1 MSGGFSG
8 VGGYAVILTPE
19 GASLYGGGNA
29 SFEALVTAATGQ
41 IDIEA
46 TTQEILA
53 ILYQQYEEQTII
65 ERNIRA
71 AYGNETIE
79 NIIKSLRGETSKVM
93 SGTPEMIQNLKQN
106 LADWQNKEKSRKEA
120 IAQIRRDSEHYYQV
134 YNTLVD
140 GLVALANQLTNMDE
154 KALRTGPGIIET
166 LIHKWENSSS
176 QLEQEAAKMAQSLS
190 KLDLDNESF
199 IKDMNSTFD
208 KIRET
213 INKEGMA
220 YSYDPTSNTTELKN
234 PELTAAIQELLAFQE
249 KIRSDIDKKSKR
261 SKKKKQRLLAMW
273 NNIKFANWNARTSK
287 LGQALNQKG
296 KNDPMIILNSLRQK
310 VYDVAKQQLEEN
322 TERKATD
329 KEQQKL
335 RSSITEIQTKAV
347 NELSEQTKDYA
358 VRQLISL
365 VFGDQTQIGPLK
377 GLLAEQFK
385 TAMAKSYI
393 QDVNNSV
400 QQAYQQA
407 IGAVWEEIITKLW
420 LTGKDTRN
428 VKMLVPGP
436 EDLKD
441 IVQSDDDLRIGTDIN
456 AFDNENKRYGT
467 QHRLKR
473 TNEEIFKGYQKNK
486 NKKDALS
493 ASQRELKTWLKSISG
508 KKDLPNLQASLDNYF
523 NENIIDLPS
532 IQKQFDKVD
541 SVQAA
546 TVGKNPYYIA
556 FSEKQRTAGGMTGSI
571 GLMGDDISRFNNM
584 KASGT
589 NLYSSLDLIS
599 QNGSDKSIPT
609 AQIMFAMLNQS
620 TASIY
625 HGNAGVQEQIRNY
638 IKMQLAAKVL
648 DLAFNRVNFFFN
660 QQQKGIDMNQKN
672 TLFVMNVNNLY
683 VSSTAILRGL
693 IEKFQN
699 YQDVIADIVY
709 VNVEFD
715 TAHQAYPLW
724 MAAIASQGGGD
735 ANQAARWGFVANQ
748 VAANTKLNVSLS
760 IANLMQL
767 FDF

>member
-19 GASLYGGGNA
+19 GTSLYGGGSA
-29 SFEALVTAATGQ
+29 SFEALVTAATGK
-41 IDIEA
+41 IDVEE
-46 TTQEILA
+46 TTQEIID
-53 ILYQQYEEQTII
+53 ILQQQYEEQVEI
-65 ERNIRA
+65 ENNIRA
-71 AYGNETIE
+71 AYNNESIE

-93 SGTPEMIQNLKQN
+93 SVPETLQSLEEKIPI
-106 LADWQNKEKSRKEA
+106 WQQKDKEYKDA
-120 IAQIRRDSEHYYQV
+120 VAQIRKDSEHYYQV

-154 KALRTGPGIIET
+154 KALRTGPGVIET
-166 LIHKWENSSS
+166 LINKWGKSTN
-176 QLEQEAAKMAQSLS
+176 QLEQEAAKMAQSLA

-234 PELTAAIQELLAFQE
+234 PELTNAIQELLAFQE
-249 KIRSDIDKKSKR
+249 KIRGDIDKKSKR
-261 SKKKKQRLLAMW
+261 SKKKRQELLAMW
-273 NNIKFANWNARTSK
+273 NNVKFANWNAKNSK

-296 KNDPMIILNSLRQK
+296 KDDPITILNSLRQK
-310 VYDVAKQQLEEN
+310 VYDVAKRQLEEN
-322 TERKATD
+322 TGRKATD

-335 RSSITEIQTKAV
+335 KTSVTKIQTKV
-347 NELSEQTKDYA
+347 IDELSEQTEDYA
-358 VRQLISL
+358 VRQLVSL
-365 VFGDQTQIGPLK
+365 VFGEQTQIGPLK

-385 TAMAKSYI
+385 TAAAKSYI
-393 QDVNNSV
+393 QDIDNSV

-428 VKMLVPGP
+428 VKMLKPSNDAL
-436 EDLKD
+436 EQ

-467 QHRLKR
+467 QNRLHRVNDSVDK
-473 TNEEIFKGYQKNK
+473 YQKNK
-486 NKKDALS
+486 NKKELT
-493 ASQRELKTWLKSISG
+493 ASGRELRKWISTIG
-508 KKDLPNLQASLDNYF
+508 GRKNLQTSLDNYF
-523 NENIIDLPS
+523 DENIIDLPS

-556 FSEKQRTAGGMTGSI
+556 FSEKQRTTGGMTGSI
-571 GLMGDDISRFNNM
+571 GLMGDDISIFNNM
-584 KASGT
+584 SASGT

-599 QNGSDKSIPT
+599 QNGTDSSIPT

-625 HGNAGVQEQIRNY
+625 HNSSSNVQEKIKNY

-660 QQQKGIDMNQKN
+660 QQQKGIDMNHKN

-683 VSSTAILRGL
+683 ISSTAILRGL

-767 FDF
+767 FQF

>member
-19 GASLYGGGNA
+19 GASLYGGGSA
-29 SFEALVTAATGQ
+29 SFETLVTAATGK
-41 IDIEA
+41 INVEE
-46 TTQEILA
+46 TTQEILG
-53 ILYQQYEEQTII
+53 ILKQQYEEQQKI
-65 ERNIRA
+65 ENNIRA
-71 AYGNETIE
+71 AYNNESIE

-93 SGTPEMIQNLKQN
+93 SVPEALQDLEKQIPAWKQKN
-106 LADWQNKEKSRKEA
+106 QEYKDAV
-120 IAQIRRDSEHYYQV
+120 AQIRKDSEHYYQV

-140 GLVALANQLTNMDE
+140 GLVALANQLTSMDE
-154 KALRTGPGIIET
+154 KALRTGPGVIET
-166 LIHKWENSSS
+166 LINKWGKSTN
-176 QLEQEAAKMAQSLS
+176 QLEQEAAKMAQSLA

-234 PELTAAIQELLAFQE
+234 PELTNAIQELLAFQE
-249 KIRSDIDKKSKR
+249 KIRGDIDKKSKR
-261 SKKKKQRLLAMW
+261 SKKKRQELLAMW
-273 NNIKFANWNARTSK
+273 NNVKFANWNAKNSK

-296 KNDPMIILNSLRQK
+296 KDDPITILNSLRQK
-310 VYDVAKQQLEEN
+310 VYDVAKRQLEEN
-322 TERKATD
+322 TGRKATD

-335 RSSITEIQTKAV
+335 KTSVTKIQTKAID
-347 NELSEQTKDYA
+347 ELSEQTEDYA
-358 VRQLISL
+358 VRQLVSL
-365 VFGDQTQIGPLK
+365 VFGEQTQIGPLK

-385 TAMAKSYI
+385 TAAAKSYI
-393 QDVNNSV
+393 QDIDNSV

-407 IGAVWEEIITKLW
+407 IGSVWEEIITNLW
-420 LTGKDTRN
+420 LTGKDIRN
-428 VKMLVPGP
+428 VKMLKPSNDAL
-436 EDLKD
+436 EQ

-467 QHRLKR
+467 QNRLHRVNDSVDK
-473 TNEEIFKGYQKNK
+473 YQKNK
-486 NKKDALS
+486 NKKELT
-493 ASQRELKTWLKSISG
+493 ASGRELRKWISTIG
-508 KKDLPNLQASLDNYF
+508 GRKNLQISLDNYF
-523 NENIIDLPS
+523 DENIIDLPS

-571 GLMGDDISRFNNM
+571 GLMGDDVSMFNNM
-584 KASGT
+584 SASGT

-599 QNGSDKSIPT
+599 QNGADSSIPT

-625 HGNAGVQEQIRNY
+625 HNSSSNVQEKIKNY

-683 VSSTAILRGL
+683 ISSTAILRGL

-699 YQDVIADIVY
+699 YQDLIADIVY

-767 FDF
+767 FEF

>member
-8 VGGYAVILTPE
+8 IGGYAVILTPE
-19 GASLYGGGNA
+19 GASLYGGGGA
-29 SFEALVTAATGQ
+29 SFEALVTAATGK
-41 IDIEA
+41 IDVEQ
-46 TTQEILA
+46 TTQEILS
-53 ILYQQYEEQTII
+53 ILKQQYEEQQKI
-65 ERNIRA
+65 ENNIRA
-71 AYGNETIE
+71 AYNNESIE

-93 SGTPEMIQNLKQN
+93 SVPETLQDLKDKIPVWKQK
-106 LADWQNKEKSRKEA
+106 DKEYKNAVS
-120 IAQIRRDSEHYYQV
+120 QIRKDSTHYYQV
-134 YNTLVD
+134 YNTLID

-154 KALRTGPGIIET
+154 KALRTGPGVVET
-166 LIHKWENSSS
+166 LIHKWQQSTS
-176 QLEQEAAKMAQSLS
+176 QLEREAAKMAESLS
-190 KLDLDNESF
+190 KLDLDNEAF

-213 INKEGMA
+213 INQEGIA
-220 YSYDPTSNTTELKN
+220 YSYDPAANTTELKN
-234 PELTAAIQELLAFQE
+234 PELTKAIQDLLAFQE
-249 KIRSDIDKKSKR
+249 KIRNDIDNKSKR
-261 SKKKKQRLLAMW
+261 SKKKRQKLIAMW
-273 NNIKFANWNARTSK
+273 NNVKFANWNARTSK

-296 KNDPMIILNSLRQK
+296 KNDPLVILNSLRQK

-322 TERKATD
+322 TGRKATD

-335 RSSITEIQTKAV
+335 RSSITKIQTKAI
-347 NELSEQTKDYA
+347 NELSEQTEDYA
-358 VRQLISL
+358 VRQLVSL
-365 VFGDQTQIGPLK
+365 VLGDQTQIGPLK

-385 TAMAKSYI
+385 TAAAKSYI

-400 QQAYQQA
+400 QQAYQQT
-407 IGAVWEEIITKLW
+407 IGAAWDEIITNLW

-428 VKMLVPGP
+428 VKMLLPNQ
-436 EDLKD
+436 DD
-441 IVQSDDDLRIGTDIN
+441 ITQMFQSDDNLRIGTDIN
-456 AFDNENKRYGT
+456 AFDNEDKRYGT
-467 QHRLKR
+467 QHRLER
-473 TNEEIFKGYQKNK
+473 LNEENFKGYQKNK
-486 NKKDALS
+486 KDKNAFT
-493 ASQRELKTWLKSISG
+493 ASQRELKAWLKTISG
-508 KKDLPNLQASLDNYF
+508 KKDLPNLQTSLDEYF
-523 NENIIDLPS
+523 DKNIIDLPS

-546 TVGKNPYYIA
+546 TVGENPYYIA
-556 FSEKQRTAGGMTGSI
+556 FSEKQRTTGGLTGSI
-571 GLMGDDISRFNNM
+571 GLVGDDISVFNNM
-584 KASGT
+584 NASGT

-599 QNGSDKSIPT
+599 QNGSDSSLPT
-609 AQIMFAMLNQS
+609 AQLMFAMLNQS

-625 HGNAGVQEQIRNY
+625 HGNASIQEKIKNY

-660 QQQKGIDMNQKN
+660 QQQKGIDMNHKN

-683 VSSTAILRGL
+683 ISSTAILRGL

-724 MAAIASQGGGD
+724 MAAIASQGGGE

-767 FDF
+767 FQF

>member
-29 SFEALVTAATGQ
+29 SFEALVAAATGK
-41 IDIEA
+41 IDVEE
-46 TTQEILA
+46 TTQEIID
-53 ILYQQYEEQTII
+53 ILRQQYEEQVEI
-65 ERNIRA
+65 ENNIRK
-71 AYGNETIE
+71 AYNNESIE

-93 SGTPEMIQNLKQN
+93 SVPETLQSLEEKIPI
-106 LADWQNKEKSRKEA
+106 WQQKDKEYKDA
-120 IAQIRRDSEHYYQV
+120 VAQIRKDSEHYYQV

-154 KALRTGPGIIET
+154 KALRTGPGVIET
-166 LIHKWENSSS
+166 LINKWSKSTN
-176 QLEQEAAKMAQSLS
+176 QLEQEAAKMAQSLA

-234 PELTAAIQELLAFQE
+234 PELTNAIQELLAFQE
-249 KIRSDIDKKSKR
+249 KIRGDIDKKSKR
-261 SKKKKQRLLAMW
+261 SKKKRQELLAMW
-273 NNIKFANWNARTSK
+273 NNVKFANWNAKNSK

-296 KNDPMIILNSLRQK
+296 KDDPITILNSLRQK
-310 VYDVAKQQLEEN
+310 VYDVAKRQLEEN
-322 TERKATD
+322 TGRKATD

-335 RSSITEIQTKAV
+335 RTSVTKIQTKAID
-347 NELSEQTKDYA
+347 ELSAQTEDYA

-365 VFGDQTQIGPLK
+365 VFGEQTQIGPLK

-385 TAMAKSYI
+385 TAIAKSYI
-393 QDVNNSV
+393 QDIDNSV

-407 IGAVWEEIITKLW
+407 IGAVWEEIITNLW

-428 VKMLVPGP
+428 VKLLKPGNDAL
-436 EDLKD
+436 EQ
-441 IVQSDDDLRIGTDIN
+441 IVESDDDLRIGTDIN

-467 QHRLKR
+467 QNRLHRVNDSVDK
-473 TNEEIFKGYQKNK
+473 YQKNK
-486 NKKDALS
+486 NKKELT
-493 ASQRELKTWLKSISG
+493 ASGRELRKWITTIGGRK
-508 KKDLPNLQASLDNYF
+508 NLQTSLDNYF
-523 NENIIDLPS
+523 EDNIIDLPS

-571 GLMGDDISRFNNM
+571 GLMGDDISMFNNM
-584 KASGT
+584 NASGT

-599 QNGSDKSIPT
+599 QNGADSSIPT

-625 HGNAGVQEQIRNY
+625 HNSSSNVQEKIKNY

>member
-29 SFEALVTAATGQ
+29 SFEALVTAATGK
-41 IDIEA
+41 IDVEE
-46 TTQEILA
+46 TTQEILD
-53 ILYQQYEEQTII
+53 ILQQQYEEQVEI
-65 ERNIRA
+65 ENNIRT
-71 AYGNETIE
+71 AYNNESIE
-79 NIIKSLRGETSKVM
+79 NIIKSLRGETSKTM
-93 SGTPEMIQNLKQN
+93 SVPEALQSLEEKIPV
-106 LADWQNKEKSRKEA
+106 WQQKDQEYKNA
-120 IAQIRRDSEHYYQV
+120 VAQIRKDSEHYYQV

-166 LIHKWENSSS
+166 LINKWGKSTN
-176 QLEQEAAKMAQSLS
+176 QLEQEAAKMAQSLA

-208 KIRET
+208 KIKET

-234 PELTAAIQELLAFQE
+234 PELTNAIQELLAFQE
-249 KIRSDIDKKSKR
+249 KIRGDIDKKSKR
-261 SKKKKQRLLAMW
+261 SKKKRQELLAMW
-273 NNIKFANWNARTSK
+273 NNVKFANWNAKNSK

-296 KNDPMIILNSLRQK
+296 KDDPITILNSLRQK
-310 VYDVAKQQLEEN
+310 VYDVAKRQLEEN
-322 TERKATD
+322 TGRKATD

-335 RSSITEIQTKAV
+335 KTSVTKIQTKAID
-347 NELSEQTKDYA
+347 ELSEQTEDYA
-358 VRQLISL
+358 VRQLVSL
-365 VFGDQTQIGPLK
+365 VFGEQTQIGPLK

-385 TAMAKSYI
+385 TAAAKSYI
-393 QDVNNSV
+393 QDIDNSV

-407 IGAVWEEIITKLW
+407 IGTVWEEIITKLW

-428 VKMLVPGP
+428 VKMLKPSID
-436 EDLKD
+436 DLEQ
-441 IVQSDDDLRIGTDIN
+441 IVQSDDDLRLGTDIN

-467 QHRLKR
+467 QNRLHRVNDSVDK
-473 TNEEIFKGYQKNK
+473 YQKNK
-486 NKKDALS
+486 NKKKLT
-493 ASQRELKTWLKSISG
+493 ASGRELRKWISTIG
-508 KKDLPNLQASLDNYF
+508 GRKNLQTSLDNYF
-523 NENIIDLPS
+523 DENIIDLPS

-556 FSEKQRTAGGMTGSI
+556 FSEKQRTTGGLTGSI
-571 GLMGDDISRFNNM
+571 GLMGDDISIFNNM
-584 KASGT
+584 SASGT

-599 QNGSDKSIPT
+599 QNGADGSIPT

-625 HGNAGVQEQIRNY
+625 HNSSSNVQEKIKNY

-660 QQQKGIDMNQKN
+660 QQQKGIDMNHKN

-693 IEKFQN
+693 IEKFQD

-724 MAAIASQGGGD
+724 MAAIASQGGGN

-767 FDF
+767 FQF

>member
-8 VGGYAVILTPE
+8 IGGYAVILTPE
-19 GASLYGGGNA
+19 GASLYGDGNA
-29 SFEALVTAATGQ
+29 SFEALVTAATGK
-41 IDIEA
+41 IDVEE
-46 TTQEILA
+46 TTQEILD
-53 ILYQQYEEQTII
+53 ILQQQYEEQVEI
-65 ERNIRA
+65 ENNIRA
-71 AYGNETIE
+71 AYNNESIE

-93 SGTPEMIQNLKQN
+93 SVPETLQSLEEKIPV
-106 LADWQNKEKSRKEA
+106 WQQKNQEYKDA
-120 IAQIRRDSEHYYQV
+120 VAQIRKDSEHYYQV

-166 LIHKWENSSS
+166 LINKWGKSTD
-176 QLEQEAAKMAQSLS
+176 QLEQEAAKMAQSLA

-234 PELTAAIQELLAFQE
+234 PELTSAIQELLAFQE

-261 SKKKKQRLLAMW
+261 SKKKRQELLAMW
-273 NNIKFANWNARTSK
+273 NNVKFANWNAKNSK

-296 KNDPMIILNSLRQK
+296 KDDPITILNSLRQK
-310 VYDVAKQQLEEN
+310 VYDVAKRQLEEN
-322 TERKATD
+322 TGRKATD

-335 RSSITEIQTKAV
+335 KTSVTKIQTKAID
-347 NELSEQTKDYA
+347 ELSEQTEDYA
-358 VRQLISL
+358 VRQLVSL
-365 VFGDQTQIGPLK
+365 VFGEQTQIGPLK

-385 TAMAKSYI
+385 TAAAKSYI
-393 QDVNNSV
+393 QDIDNSV

-428 VKMLVPGP
+428 VKMLKPSTD
-436 EDLKD
+436 DLER

-467 QHRLKR
+467 QNRLHRVNDSVDK
-473 TNEEIFKGYQKNK
+473 YQKNK
-486 NKKDALS
+486 NKKELT
-493 ASQRELKTWLKSISG
+493 ASGRELRKWISTIG
-508 KKDLPNLQASLDNYF
+508 GRKNLQTSLDNYF
-523 NENIIDLPS
+523 DENIIDLPS
-532 IQKQFDKVD
+532 VQKQFDKVD

-556 FSEKQRTAGGMTGSI
+556 FSEKQRTTGGLTGSI
-571 GLMGDDISRFNNM
+571 GLMGDDISVFNNM
-584 KASGT
+584 NASGT

-599 QNGSDKSIPT
+599 QNGADGSIPT

-625 HGNAGVQEQIRNY
+625 HNSSSNVQEKIKNY

-660 QQQKGIDMNQKN
+660 QQQKGIDMNHKN

-767 FDF
+767 FQF

>member
-29 SFEALVTAATGQ
+29 SFEALVTAATGK
-41 IDIEA
+41 INVEE
-46 TTQEILA
+46 TTQEILG
-53 ILYQQYEEQTII
+53 ILQQQYEEQVEI
-65 ERNIRA
+65 ENNIRA
-71 AYGNETIE
+71 AYNNESIE

-93 SGTPEMIQNLKQN
+93 SVPETLQSLEEKIPI
-106 LADWQNKEKSRKEA
+106 WQQKDKEYKDA
-120 IAQIRRDSEHYYQV
+120 VAQIRKDSEHYYQV

-140 GLVALANQLTNMDE
+140 GLVALANQLTNIDE

-166 LIHKWENSSS
+166 LINKWGKSTD
-176 QLEQEAAKMAQSLS
+176 QLEQEAAKMAQSLA

-208 KIRET
+208 KIKET

-234 PELTAAIQELLAFQE
+234 PELTSAIQELLAFQE
-249 KIRSDIDKKSKR
+249 KIRGDIDKKSKR
-261 SKKKKQRLLAMW
+261 SKKKRQELLAMW
-273 NNIKFANWNARTSK
+273 NNVKFANWNAKNSK

-296 KNDPMIILNSLRQK
+296 KDDPITILNSLRQK
-310 VYDVAKQQLEEN
+310 VYDVAKRQLEEN
-322 TERKATD
+322 TGRKATD

-335 RSSITEIQTKAV
+335 KTSVTKIQTKAIG
-347 NELSEQTKDYA
+347 ELSEQTEDYA
-358 VRQLISL
+358 VRQLVSL
-365 VFGDQTQIGPLK
+365 VFGEQTQIGPLK

-385 TAMAKSYI
+385 TAAAKSYI
-393 QDVNNSV
+393 QDIDNSV

-407 IGAVWEEIITKLW
+407 IGAIWEEIITNLW

-428 VKMLVPGP
+428 VKMLKPSTD
-436 EDLKD
+436 DLER

-467 QHRLKR
+467 QNRLHRVNDSVDK
-473 TNEEIFKGYQKNK
+473 YQKNK
-486 NKKDALS
+486 NKKELT
-493 ASQRELKTWLKSISG
+493 ASGRELRKWISTIG
-508 KKDLPNLQASLDNYF
+508 GRKNLQTSLDNYF
-523 NENIIDLPS
+523 DENIIDLPS

-571 GLMGDDISRFNNM
+571 GLMGDDISMFNNM
-584 KASGT
+584 SASGT

-599 QNGSDKSIPT
+599 QNGADSSIPT

-625 HGNAGVQEQIRNY
+625 HNSSSNVQEKIKNY

-660 QQQKGIDMNQKN
+660 QQQKGIDMNHKN

>member
-19 GASLYGGGNA
+19 GASLYGGGSA
-29 SFEALVTAATGQ
+29 SFETLVTAATGK
-41 IDIEA
+41 INVEE
-46 TTQEILA
+46 TTQEILG
-53 ILYQQYEEQTII
+53 ILKQQYEEQQKI
-65 ERNIRA
+65 ENNIRA
-71 AYGNETIE
+71 AYNNESIE

-93 SGTPEMIQNLKQN
+93 SVPEALQDLEKQIPAWKQKN
-106 LADWQNKEKSRKEA
+106 QEYKDAV
-120 IAQIRRDSEHYYQV
+120 AQIRKDSEHYYQV

-140 GLVALANQLTNMDE
+140 GLVALANQLTSMDE
-154 KALRTGPGIIET
+154 KALRTGPGVIET
-166 LIHKWENSSS
+166 LINKWGKSTN
-176 QLEQEAAKMAQSLS
+176 QLEQEAAKMAQSLA

-234 PELTAAIQELLAFQE
+234 PELTNAIQELLAFQE
-249 KIRSDIDKKSKR
+249 KIRGDIDKKSKR
-261 SKKKKQRLLAMW
+261 SKKKRQELLAMW
-273 NNIKFANWNARTSK
+273 NNVKFANWNAKNSK

-296 KNDPMIILNSLRQK
+296 KDDPITILNSLRQK
-310 VYDVAKQQLEEN
+310 VYDVAKRQLEEN
-322 TERKATD
+322 TGRKATD

-335 RSSITEIQTKAV
+335 KTSVTKIQTKAID
-347 NELSEQTKDYA
+347 ELSEQTEDYA
-358 VRQLISL
+358 VRQLVSL
-365 VFGDQTQIGPLK
+365 VFGEQTQIGPLK

-385 TAMAKSYI
+385 TAAAKSYI
-393 QDVNNSV
+393 QDIDNSV

-407 IGAVWEEIITKLW
+407 IGSVWEEIITNLW
-420 LTGKDTRN
+420 LTGKDIRN
-428 VKMLVPGP
+428 VKMLKPSNDAL
-436 EDLKD
+436 EQ

-467 QHRLKR
+467 QNRLHRVNDSVDK
-473 TNEEIFKGYQKNK
+473 YQKNK
-486 NKKDALS
+486 NKKELT
-493 ASQRELKTWLKSISG
+493 ASGRELRKWISTIG
-508 KKDLPNLQASLDNYF
+508 GRKNLQISLDNYF
-523 NENIIDLPS
+523 DENIIDLPS

-571 GLMGDDISRFNNM
+571 GLMGDDVSMFNNM
-584 KASGT
+584 SASGT

-599 QNGSDKSIPT
+599 QNGADNSIPT

-625 HGNAGVQEQIRNY
+625 HNSSSNVQEKIKNY

-683 VSSTAILRGL
+683 ISSTAILRGL

-699 YQDVIADIVY
+699 YQDLIADIVY

-767 FDF
+767 FEF

>member
-19 GASLYGGGNA
+19 GASLYGGGNT
-29 SFEALVTAATGQ
+29 SFEALVTAATGK
-41 IDIEA
+41 IDVEE
-46 TTQEILA
+46 TTQEILD
-53 ILYQQYEEQTII
+53 ILQQQYEEQVKI
-65 ERNIRA
+65 ENNIRA
-71 AYGNETIE
+71 AYNNESIE
-79 NIIKSLRGETSKVM
+79 NIIKSLRGETSKIM
-93 SGTPEMIQNLKQN
+93 SVPETLQSLEEKIPV
-106 LADWQNKEKSRKEA
+106 WQQKNQEYKDA
-120 IAQIRRDSEHYYQV
+120 VAQIRKDSEHYYQV

-140 GLVALANQLTNMDE
+140 GLIALANQLTNMDE

-166 LIHKWENSSS
+166 LINKWGKSTD
-176 QLEQEAAKMAQSLS
+176 QLEQEAAKMAQSLA

-234 PELTAAIQELLAFQE
+234 PELTSAIQELLAFQE

-261 SKKKKQRLLAMW
+261 SKKKRQELLAMW
-273 NNIKFANWNARTSK
+273 NNVKFANWNAKNSK

-296 KNDPMIILNSLRQK
+296 KDDPITILNSLRQK
-310 VYDVAKQQLEEN
+310 VYDVAKRQLEEN
-322 TERKATD
+322 TGRKATD

-335 RSSITEIQTKAV
+335 KTSVTKIQTKAID
-347 NELSEQTKDYA
+347 ELSEQTEDYA
-358 VRQLISL
+358 VRQLVSL
-365 VFGDQTQIGPLK
+365 VFGEQTQIGPLK

-385 TAMAKSYI
+385 TAAAKSYI
-393 QDVNNSV
+393 QDIDNSV

-428 VKMLVPGP
+428 VKMLKPNTD
-436 EDLKD
+436 DLER

-467 QHRLKR
+467 QNRLHRVNDSVDK
-473 TNEEIFKGYQKNK
+473 YQKNK
-486 NKKDALS
+486 NKKELT
-493 ASQRELKTWLKSISG
+493 ASGRELRKWISTIG
-508 KKDLPNLQASLDNYF
+508 GRKNLQTSLDNYF
-523 NENIIDLPS
+523 DENIIDLPS
-532 IQKQFDKVD
+532 IQKQFDKID

-556 FSEKQRTAGGMTGSI
+556 FSEKQRTTGGLTGSI
-571 GLMGDDISRFNNM
+571 GLMGDDISVFNNM
-584 KASGT
+584 NASGT

-599 QNGSDKSIPT
+599 QNGADGSIPT

-625 HGNAGVQEQIRNY
+625 HNSSSNVQEKIKNY

-767 FDF
+767 FQF

>member
-8 VGGYAVILTPE
+8 IGGYAVILTPE

-29 SFEALVTAATGQ
+29 SFEALVTAATGK
-41 IDIEA
+41 IDVEE
-46 TTQEILA
+46 TTQEILD
-53 ILYQQYEEQTII
+53 ILQQQYEEQVEI
-65 ERNIRA
+65 ENNIRA
-71 AYGNETIE
+71 AYNNESIE
-79 NIIKSLRGETSKVM
+79 NIIKSLRGETSKTM
-93 SGTPEMIQNLKQN
+93 SVPEALQSLEEKISV
-106 LADWQNKEKSRKEA
+106 WQQKDQEYKDA
-120 IAQIRRDSEHYYQV
+120 VAQIRKDSEHYYQV

-166 LIHKWENSSS
+166 LINKWGKSTN
-176 QLEQEAAKMAQSLS
+176 QLEQEAAKMAQSLA

-234 PELTAAIQELLAFQE
+234 PELTNAIQELLAFQE
-249 KIRSDIDKKSKR
+249 KIRGDIDKKSKR
-261 SKKKKQRLLAMW
+261 SKKKRQELLAMW
-273 NNIKFANWNARTSK
+273 NNVKFANWNAKNSK

-296 KNDPMIILNSLRQK
+296 KDDPITILNSLRQK
-310 VYDVAKQQLEEN
+310 VYDVAKRQLEEN
-322 TERKATD
+322 TGRKATD

-335 RSSITEIQTKAV
+335 KTSVTKIQTKAID
-347 NELSEQTKDYA
+347 ELSEQTKDYA
-358 VRQLISL
+358 VRQLVSL
-365 VFGDQTQIGPLK
+365 VFGEQTQIGPLK

-385 TAMAKSYI
+385 TAAAKSYI
-393 QDVNNSV
+393 QDIDNSV

-407 IGAVWEEIITKLW
+407 IGSVWEEIITNLW

-428 VKMLVPGP
+428 VKMLKPSTD
-436 EDLKD
+436 DLEQ

-467 QHRLKR
+467 QNRLHRVNDSVDK
-473 TNEEIFKGYQKNK
+473 YQKNK
-486 NKKDALS
+486 NKKELT
-493 ASQRELKTWLKSISG
+493 ASGRELRKWISTIG
-508 KKDLPNLQASLDNYF
+508 GRKNLQTSLDNYF
-523 NENIIDLPS
+523 DENIIDLPS

-556 FSEKQRTAGGMTGSI
+556 FSEKQRTTGGMTGSI
-571 GLMGDDISRFNNM
+571 GLMGDDISIFNNM
-584 KASGT
+584 NASGT

-599 QNGSDKSIPT
+599 QNGADSSIPT

-625 HGNAGVQEQIRNY
+625 HNSSSNVQEKIKNY

-767 FDF
+767 FQF

>member
-19 GASLYGGGNA
+19 GASLYGSGNA
-29 SFEALVTAATGQ
+29 SFEALVTAATGK
-41 IDIEA
+41 IDVEE
-46 TTQEILA
+46 TTQEILD
-53 ILYQQYEEQTII
+53 ILQQQYEEQI
-65 ERNIRA
+65 EIENNIRA
-71 AYGNETIE
+71 AYNNESIE
-79 NIIKSLRGETSKVM
+79 NIIKSLRGETSKTM
-93 SGTPEMIQNLKQN
+93 SVPEALQSLEEKIPV
-106 LADWQNKEKSRKEA
+106 WQQKDQEYKDA
-120 IAQIRRDSEHYYQV
+120 VAQIRKDSEHYYQV

-166 LIHKWENSSS
+166 LINKWGKSTN
-176 QLEQEAAKMAQSLS
+176 QLEQEAAKMAQSLA

-213 INKEGMA
+213 INKEGIA
-220 YSYDPTSNTTELKN
+220 YSYDPTSNATELKN
-234 PELTAAIQELLAFQE
+234 PELTKAIQELLAFQE
-249 KIRSDIDKKSKR
+249 KIRGDIDKKSKR
-261 SKKKKQRLLAMW
+261 SKKKRQELLAMW
-273 NNIKFANWNARTSK
+273 NNVKFANWNAKNSK

-296 KNDPMIILNSLRQK
+296 KDDPITILNSLRQK
-310 VYDVAKQQLEEN
+310 VYDVAKRQLEEN
-322 TERKATD
+322 TGRKATD

-335 RSSITEIQTKAV
+335 RASVTKIQTKAID
-347 NELSEQTKDYA
+347 ELSEQTEDYA
-358 VRQLISL
+358 VRQLVSL
-365 VFGDQTQIGPLK
+365 VFGEQTQIGPLK

-385 TAMAKSYI
+385 TAAAKSYI
-393 QDVNNSV
+393 QDIDNSV
-400 QQAYQQA
+400 QQAYKQA
-407 IGAVWEEIITKLW
+407 IGAVWEEIITNLW

-428 VKMLVPGP
+428 VKMLKPSTDNL
-436 EDLKD
+436 EQ

-467 QHRLKR
+467 QNRLHRINDSVDK
-473 TNEEIFKGYQKNK
+473 YQKNK
-486 NKKDALS
+486 NKKELT
-493 ASQRELKTWLKSISG
+493 ASGRELRKWISTIG
-508 KKDLPNLQASLDNYF
+508 GRKNLQTSLDNYF
-523 NENIIDLPS
+523 DENIIDLPS

-556 FSEKQRTAGGMTGSI
+556 FSEKQRTTGGMTGSI
-571 GLMGDDISRFNNM
+571 GLMGDDISVFNNM
-584 KASGT
+584 NASGT

-599 QNGSDKSIPT
+599 QNGADSSIPT

-625 HGNAGVQEQIRNY
+625 HNSSSNVQEKIKNY

-660 QQQKGIDMNQKN
+660 QQQKGIDMNHKN

-699 YQDVIADIVY
+699 YQDIIADIVY

-724 MAAIASQGGGD
+724 MAAIASQGSGD

>member
-29 SFEALVTAATGQ
+29 SFEALVTAATGK
-41 IDIEA
+41 INVEE
-46 TTQEILA
+46 TTQEILD
-53 ILYQQYEEQTII
+53 ILQQQYEEQVEI
-65 ERNIRA
+65 ENNIRA
-71 AYGNETIE
+71 AYNNESIE
-79 NIIKSLRGETSKVM
+79 NIIKSLRGETSKIM
-93 SGTPEMIQNLKQN
+93 SVPETLQSLEEKIPV
-106 LADWQNKEKSRKEA
+106 WQQKNQEYKDA
-120 IAQIRRDSEHYYQV
+120 VAQIRKDSEHYYQV

-166 LIHKWENSSS
+166 LINKWGKSTD
-176 QLEQEAAKMAQSLS
+176 QLEQEAAKMAQSLA

-199 IKDMNSTFD
+199 IKDMNDTFD

-213 INKEGMA
+213 IDKEGMA

-234 PELTAAIQELLAFQE
+234 PELTSAIQELLAFQE
-249 KIRSDIDKKSKR
+249 KIRGDIDKKSKR
-261 SKKKKQRLLAMW
+261 SKKKRQELLAMW
-273 NNIKFANWNARTSK
+273 NNVKFANWNAKNSK

-296 KNDPMIILNSLRQK
+296 KDDPITILNSLRQK
-310 VYDVAKQQLEEN
+310 VYDVAKRQLEEN
-322 TERKATD
+322 TGRKATD

-335 RSSITEIQTKAV
+335 KTSVTKIQTKAID
-347 NELSEQTKDYA
+347 ELSEQTKDYA
-358 VRQLISL
+358 VRQLVSL
-365 VFGDQTQIGPLK
+365 VFGEQTQIGPLK

-385 TAMAKSYI
+385 TAAAKSYI
-393 QDVNNSV
+393 QDIDNSV

-428 VKMLVPGP
+428 VKMLKPSID
-436 EDLKD
+436 DLER

-467 QHRLKR
+467 QNRLHHVNDSVDK
-473 TNEEIFKGYQKNK
+473 YQKNK
-486 NKKDALS
+486 NKKELT
-493 ASQRELKTWLKSISG
+493 ASGRELRKWISTIG
-508 KKDLPNLQASLDNYF
+508 GRKNLQTSLDNYF
-523 NENIIDLPS
+523 DENIIDLPS

-556 FSEKQRTAGGMTGSI
+556 FSEKQRTTGGLTGSI
-571 GLMGDDISRFNNM
+571 GLMGDDVSVFNNM
-584 KASGT
+584 NASGT

-599 QNGSDKSIPT
+599 QNGADSSIPT

-625 HGNAGVQEQIRNY
+625 HNSSSNVQEKIKNY

-660 QQQKGIDMNQKN
+660 QQQKGIDMNHKN

-724 MAAIASQGGGD
+724 MAAIASQGSGD

-748 VAANTKLNVSLS
+748 VAANTKLNISLS

-767 FDF
+767 FQF

>member
-29 SFEALVTAATGQ
+29 SFEALVTAATGK
-41 IDIEA
+41 IDVEE
-46 TTQEILA
+46 TTQEILD
-53 ILYQQYEEQTII
+53 ILQQQYEEQI
-65 ERNIRA
+65 EIENNIRA
-71 AYGNETIE
+71 AYNNESIE
-79 NIIKSLRGETSKVM
+79 NIIKSLRGETSKTM
-93 SGTPEMIQNLKQN
+93 SVPEVLQSLEEKIPV
-106 LADWQNKEKSRKEA
+106 WQQKDQEYKDA
-120 IAQIRRDSEHYYQV
+120 VAQIRKDSEHYYQV

-166 LIHKWENSSS
+166 LINKWSKSTN
-176 QLEQEAAKMAQSLS
+176 QLEQEAAKMAQSLA

-213 INKEGMA
+213 INKEGIA

-234 PELTAAIQELLAFQE
+234 PELTKAIQELLAFQE
-249 KIRSDIDKKSKR
+249 KIRGDIDKKSKR
-261 SKKKKQRLLAMW
+261 SKKKRQELLAMW
-273 NNIKFANWNARTSK
+273 NNVKFANWNAKNSK

-296 KNDPMIILNSLRQK
+296 KDDPITILNSLRQK
-310 VYDVAKQQLEEN
+310 VYDIAKRQLEEN
-322 TERKATD
+322 AGRKTTD

-335 RSSITEIQTKAV
+335 KTSVTKIQTKAID
-347 NELSEQTKDYA
+347 ELSAQTEDYA

-365 VFGDQTQIGPLK
+365 VFGEQTQIGPLK

-385 TAMAKSYI
+385 TAAAKSYI
-393 QDVNNSV
+393 QDIDNSV
-400 QQAYQQA
+400 QQAYKQA
-407 IGAVWEEIITKLW
+407 IGTVWEEIITNLW

-428 VKMLVPGP
+428 VKL
-436 EDLKD
+436 LKPSTD
-441 IVQSDDDLRIGTDIN
+441 NLEQIVQSDDDLRIGTDIN

-467 QHRLKR
+467 QNRLHRVNDSVDK
-473 TNEEIFKGYQKNK
+473 YQKNK
-486 NKKDALS
+486 NKKELT
-493 ASQRELKTWLKSISG
+493 ASGRELRKWISTIG
-508 KKDLPNLQASLDNYF
+508 GRKNLQTSLDNYF
-523 NENIIDLPS
+523 DENIIDLPS

-556 FSEKQRTAGGMTGSI
+556 FSEKQRTTGGMTGSI
-571 GLMGDDISRFNNM
+571 GLMGDDISIFNNM
-584 KASGT
+584 NASGT

-599 QNGSDKSIPT
+599 QNGADSSIPT

-625 HGNAGVQEQIRNY
+625 HNSSSNVQEKIKNY

-660 QQQKGIDMNQKN
+660 QQQKGIDMNHKN

-724 MAAIASQGGGD
+724 MAAIASQGSGD

-767 FDF
+767 FQF

>member
-29 SFEALVTAATGQ
+29 SFEALVTVATGK
-41 IDIEA
+41 IDVEE
-46 TTQEILA
+46 TTQEILD
-53 ILYQQYEEQTII
+53 ILQQQYEEQVEI
-65 ERNIRA
+65 ENNIRA
-71 AYGNETIE
+71 AYNNESIE

-93 SGTPEMIQNLKQN
+93 SVPETLQSLEEKIPV
-106 LADWQNKEKSRKEA
+106 WQQKNQEYKDA
-120 IAQIRRDSEHYYQV
+120 VAQIRKDSEHYYQV

-166 LIHKWENSSS
+166 LINKWGKSTD
-176 QLEQEAAKMAQSLS
+176 QLEQEAAKMAQSLA

-234 PELTAAIQELLAFQE
+234 PELTSAIQELLAFQE

-261 SKKKKQRLLAMW
+261 SKKKRQELLAMW
-273 NNIKFANWNARTSK
+273 NNVKFANWNAKNSK

-296 KNDPMIILNSLRQK
+296 KDDPITILNSLRQK
-310 VYDVAKQQLEEN
+310 VYDVAKRQLEEN
-322 TERKATD
+322 TGRKATD

-335 RSSITEIQTKAV
+335 KTSVTKIQTKAID
-347 NELSEQTKDYA
+347 ELSEQTEDYA
-358 VRQLISL
+358 VRQLVSL
-365 VFGDQTQIGPLK
+365 VFGEQTQIGPLK

-385 TAMAKSYI
+385 TAAAKSYI
-393 QDVNNSV
+393 QDIDNSV

-428 VKMLVPGP
+428 VKMLKPSTD
-436 EDLKD
+436 DLER

-467 QHRLKR
+467 QNRLHRVNDSADK
-473 TNEEIFKGYQKNK
+473 YQKNK
-486 NKKDALS
+486 NKKELT
-493 ASQRELKTWLKSISG
+493 ASGRELRKWISTIG
-508 KKDLPNLQASLDNYF
+508 GRKNLQTSLDNYF
-523 NENIIDLPS
+523 DENIIDLPS

-556 FSEKQRTAGGMTGSI
+556 FSEKQRTTGGLTGSI
-571 GLMGDDISRFNNM
+571 GLMGDDISVFNNM
-584 KASGT
+584 NASGT

-599 QNGSDKSIPT
+599 QNGADGSIPT

-625 HGNAGVQEQIRNY
+625 HNSSSNVQEKIKNY

-660 QQQKGIDMNQKN
+660 QQQKGIDMNHKN

-693 IEKFQN
+693 IEKFQD

-767 FDF
+767 FQF